1 MEKKFNAFTDL
12 VPDGGMTAVLR
23 TVAIFGD
30 SLASGEQEYTQEDGS
45 KGYYDVY
52 DLSWGQFMARKCGI
66 KVVNYTRGGLTA
78 YAFQGLAH
86 HRMAWVKGNECQAY
100 IIALGVNDTRRIID
114 GLYNG
119 EFGSMADV
127 DFDNH
132 ENNKG
137 SFVGYYVKMI
147 QQIKQ
152 IQPYARI
159 FVTTIPKSAEEEENA
174 KTDEVAAKVKGI
186 REQHAAFLRSLPE
199 YFDHV
204 YVIDLRA
211 QDFYTSTPEFNR
223 RYRLGGHLSSM
234 GYKFFGDVFATYI
247 DHIICEN
254 PEAFSS
260 VGLIGTPY
268 VNKDHKR

>member
-12 VPDGGMTAVLR
+12 VADGGMTAILR
-23 TVAIFGD
+23 TVGIFGD
-30 SLASGEQEYTQEDGS
+30 SLASGEQEYTQEDGNS
-45 KGYYDVY
+45 GYYDIY

-66 KVVNYTRGGLTA
+66 QVTNYTRGGLTA
-78 YAFQGLAH
+78 FAFQGLAH
-86 HRMAWVKGNECQAY
+86 HRMTWVKGNECQAY
-100 IIALGVNDTRRIID
+100 VIALGVNDSRRID
-114 GLYNG
+114 DLYKG

-147 QQIKQ
+147 QQIKK

-159 FVTTIPKSAEEEENA
+159 FVTTIPKNIEEEENA

-186 REQHAAFLRSLPE
+186 RDKHAEFLRSLPE
-199 YFDHV
+199 YFDRL

-211 QDFYTSTPEFNR
+211 QDYYLDTPEFKR
-223 RYRLGGHLSSM
+223 QYRLGGHLSSM
-234 GYKFFGDVFATYI
+234 GYKYFGDVFATYI
-247 DHIICEN
+247 DHIIREK
-254 PEAFSS
+254 PEEFAS

-268 VNKDHKR
+268 ANKNYMK